1 MRKIITLFALCFL
14 LAPFTSRAQ
23 QTASTLG
30 TDFWMTFMRSD
41 ANNPSELSINIS
53 ASEATHVKIENPT
66 TGYVEER
73 DIDAGGLETIGL
85 LGTFERLV
93 PTLDDE
99 GNPVLDENGNPT
111 YHPESYSAD
120 HMNDCYVGTNEDEKV
135 SQRALHIT
143 SDKNIS
149 VFAANWRNK
158 SFDVANV
165 LPTNILRDEY
175 VVACYRPEDH
185 EDKYQGSHFAII
197 ATEDNTIVDFAPTAK
212 TQYWYSNAIMENPPY
227 TVTTWDMGDTLT
239 TPVLNTGDVFYVW
252 SGEKH
257 GLEADLT
264 GTYVKARDGKKIAVF
279 NGNPHTNIG
288 LIDGEGARDR
298 DHIFSQA
305 YPTVY
310 WGTKFPITGSQTT
323 TGSIGG
329 TPVNRKKD
337 KIRVLALYDGTEVRV
352 NGELVHTFN
361 FNDNP
366 RHFYEFELG
375 QKGVVDKKDNVIQ
388 DPDIEVIEGT
398 SCFVETSCPTA
409 VHLYMVSNRYDFPI
423 DPYCNG
429 DPAMI
434 WMNPI
439 EQQIEDIT
447 FATYKSMDHFLNIV
461 TLAGNTESVTLDG
474 NDITAEGAV
483 WETLAGNENYKF
495 LRRKITDGTHNLKA
509 DAGFTAHVYGF
520 KEKESYGYSAGG
532 SAIPLDQSVTI
543 DGKPVKAGEV
553 TSICRDG
560 EIPFS
565 ATLSIDP
572 EIMRWD
578 FGDGSPT
585 VETKNGEIIYHE
597 YSGAGTPRAS
607 LYLKFPDTDNCGG
620 RSTLS
625 DVTLYFD
632 VTSGMPGVV
641 AQRGN
646 DFLVL
651 RNYKVQEDGSQEDV
665 TTVFNGAK
673 FQWFRNDEEIPGAT
687 NAYLNEA
694 LDPNANYKVRI
705 TRADGTEVF
714 SCPVKPDGDIAKTLS
729 DLVSLNRN
737 FVSGADGTEIIAEVA
752 VPTAEAQLVSA
763 QGVRMSSQTLTS
775 GSNVLRV
782 PNATGIYML
791 HVAAADGRKA
801 NFKIIVK

>member
-1 MRKIITLFALCFL
+1 MRKIITFLALCFAI
-14 LAPFTSRAQ
+14 APFSLRAQ

-30 TDFWMTFMRSD
+30 TDFWMTFLRTD
-41 ANNPSELSINIS
+41 ANEPSELSINIS
-53 ASEATHVKIENPT
+53 AREATSVTVENPS
-66 TGYVEER
+66 TGFSVTR
-73 DIDAGGLETIGL
+73 DIAAGGLETIYL
-85 LGTFERLV
+85 F
-93 PTLDDE
+93 
-99 GNPVLDENGNPT
+99 GNGAE
-111 YHPESYSAD
+111 D
-120 HMNDCYVGTNEDEKV
+120 HKADCYVGTNEDETPVK
-135 SQRALHIT
+135 RALHIT
-143 SDKNIS
+143 SDKEIS

-185 EDKYQGSHFAII
+185 ESKFQGSHFAII
-197 ATEDNTIVDFAPTAK
+197 ATEDNTVVDFAPTAK
-212 TQYWYSNAIMENPPY
+212 TRFWTSNAIMENPPY
-227 TVTTWDMGDTLT
+227 EQTEWTLGDTLT
-239 TPVLNTGDVFYVW
+239 TRALNAGEVFYVW
-252 SGEKH
+252 SGQTH
-257 GLEADLT
+257 GLDADLT
-264 GTYVKARDGKKIAVF
+264 GTYIKARDGKKIAVF

-288 LIDGEGARDR
+288 LDTEGDGARDR

-323 TGSIGG
+323 TSLGG

-337 KIRVLALYDGTEVRV
+337 KIRVLALYDGTEVKV
-352 NGELVHTFN
+352 NGNLVHTFN
-361 FNDNP
+361 FADNP

-375 QKGVVDKKDNVIQ
+375 EKNIVDKKGNIVQ
-388 DPDIEVIEGT
+388 DPNIEVIEGT
-398 SCFVETSCPTA
+398 SCFVETSCPAA

-439 EQQIEDIT
+439 EQQIDEIT

-461 TLAGNTESVTLDG
+461 TLAGNAESVTLDG
-474 NDITAEGAV
+474 NAVEG
-483 WETLAGNENYKF
+483 WEELAGNANYNF
-495 LRRKITDGTHNLKA
+495 ARIKITDGTHTLKA
-509 DAGFTAHVYGF
+509 DNGFTAHVYGF
-520 KEKESYGYSAGG
+520 REKESYGYSAGG

-543 DGKPVKAGEV
+543 DGHPVKAGEV

-572 EIMRWD
+572 EIMRWN
-578 FGDGSPT
+578 FGDGSPE

-607 LYLKFPDTDNCGG
+607 LYLKFPETDNCGG
-620 RSTLS
+620 RSTLD

-632 VTSGMPGVV
+632 VTSGLPGVV
-641 AQRGN
+641 AQRGS

-651 RNYKVQEDGSQEDV
+651 RNYKELENGDHEDITPQL
-665 TTVFNGAK
+665 NGAS
-673 FQWFRNDEEIPGAT
+673 FQWFRNDEEIPGQT
-687 NAYLNEA
+687 NAYLNEN
-694 LDPNANYKVRI
+694 LDPSANYKVRI

-714 SCPVKPDGDIAKTLS
+714 SCPVKPDKGITSTLS
-729 DLVSLNRN
+729 DLVKLNRN
-737 FVSGADGTEIIAEVA
+737 FVSGADGKEIVAEVA
-752 VPTAEAQLVSA
+752 EDVPSADAEIVNA

-775 GSNVLRV
+775 GANTLRIPAASGLYLLNV
-782 PNATGIYML
+782 
-791 HVAAADGRKA
+791 VASDGRKA